1 VEATTSKPI
10 AKNLILF
17 LIVIVIF
24 SLIGTLTIDAAFTV
38 TDDIYGGVKVGAIDV
53 GGLSRAAAEEKVAAA
68 FSDWTKHAPIT
79 IVYRDKSWPITA
91 QDIDLSI
98 DQAALA
104 NEAYAVGRTGN
115 IINRLQER
123 YLTINRGHF
132 LPLNV
137 SYNYDKLH
145 AKIMAIAASIDREP
159 QNASLALANFKVT
172 KSPEAVGYKVDM
184 AKTLSEIA
192 VQLSAK
198 IPFTMTLAV
207 NEQKPTV
214 YASDL
219 EGIDGV
225 IASYT
230 TLFDPGDQNRSQ
242 NIAIAARNVNG
253 VLVKQGEIFSFNTH
267 VGPRLAQ
274 YGYKVAP
281 VFINGR
287 LVPDWGGGVCQVSST
302 LYNAVLLADMAIEER
317 TSHFRPPGYVPL
329 GQDATVADNYLDFKF
344 RNNTDTNI
352 YIMCDVYADR
362 VNVHLLG
369 HLRANPPEIQVISVG
384 KKVLEPNTIVK
395 QDPTLEVGREIID
408 VEGQKGFVVSTYR
421 IKYANGKELAR
432 DFLATDEYEPED
444 RVVRVGTKAPAHRI
458 K

>member
-1 VEATTSKPI
+1 MEAITSKPI
-10 AKNLILF
+10 AKNLITF
-17 LIVIVIF
+17 LIVIVLF

-38 TDDIYGGVKVGAIDV
+38 TDDIYGGVKVGDIDV
-53 GGLSRAAAEEKVAAA
+53 GGLSRPAAEEKIAAA
-68 FSDWTKHAPIT
+68 FRDWTTHAPIT
-79 IVYRDKSWPITA
+79 LVYRDKSWSITA
-91 QDIDLSI
+91 QDIDLKI
-98 DQAALA
+98 DQAALT

-115 IINRLQER
+115 IFTRLQER
-123 YLTINRGHF
+123 YLTINRGLS

-137 SYNYDKLH
+137 AYDYDKLH
-145 AKIMAIAASIDREP
+145 AKVLAVAGSVDQEP
-159 QNASLALANFKVT
+159 KNASLALTNFTV
-172 KSPEAVGYKVDM
+172 SQSQEAIGYKVDM
-184 AKTLSEIA
+184 AKTLSAIA
-192 VQLSAK
+192 VQMSAK
-198 IPFTMTLAV
+198 IPFTMPLAV
-207 NEQKPTV
+207 DEQKPTV
-214 YASDL
+214 YARDL

-253 VLVKQGEIFSFNTH
+253 VLVKQGDIFSFNTY

-302 LYNAVLLADMAIEER
+302 LYNAALLADMAIEER

-344 RNNTDTNI
+344 RNNTGANV
-352 YIMCDVYADR
+352 YIMCDITDDR

-369 HLRANPPEIQVISVG
+369 QLRANPPEIQVVTAN
-384 KKVLEPNTIVK
+384 KKVLEPNTVIK

-421 IKYANGKELAR
+421 IKYAKGKELAR
-432 DFLATDEYEPED
+432 EFLATDEYQPED
-444 RVVRVGTKAPAHRI
+444 RIVRVGTKAPAHRI